1 MLSNPYCF
9 LWHFTKIFV
18 SLSVSKRDQTMNEFK
33 YNIGYALS
41 GGFIK
46 GFAHLGIMQALHE
59 HGIRPEIL
67 PE

>member
-1 MLSNPYCF
+1 
-9 LWHFTKIFV
+9 
-18 SLSVSKRDQTMNEFK
+18 MNEFK

-67 PE
+67 FYQQTRSAETG